1 MTDNYSRELLD
12 LALTNPDLQEAIARS
27 ITSPDVYSIPTR
39 TWTLEDARDKIP
51 TGQTIHTRAVLI
63 EDAEERERA
72 IDRVKRADNA
82 TVKDLAQRLNI
93 LSIAYTLKEAQGE
106 ELTPQE
112 KTLRDLDI
120 TALAYTL
127 VDMNVPK

>member
-82 TVKDLAQRLNI
+82 TVKDLAKRLNI

>member
-82 TVKDLAQRLNI
+82 TVKDLALRLNI